1 MIFSVLHTPITMK
14 EFYKNKKILVTGHTG
29 FKGAWLSQ
37 ILLNWGAEVIGISLR
52 PTTTPNMFGAIGL
65 ESRVTN
71 YFTDIDDL
79 EAMKKI
85 FNKEKPEIV
94 FHLAAQPIVR
104 RSYDDPIETFSTNC
118 MGTAHILEAMR
129 EIKSVKSAVIIT
141 TDKVYENKEWHYPY
155 RESDP
160 LGGYDPYSASK
171 AAADL
176 ITSSYMQSFFNP
188 EDFGTK
194 HNTLVA
200 IARAGNVVG
209 GGDWA
214 DYRLIPD
221 VIRAVYHEGT
231 HVEIRNPDAIRPW
244 QHVLEPLS
252 GYLMLAKRL
261 YEKEKHL
268 SQAWNFGPHNDSFVS
283 VENLLTEAKKA
294 MPSFVYIVKPDMTG
308 KHEAGLLK
316 LDINKT
322 AHHLSWKPKVNF
334 EQTIALTFDWY
345 KNYYEKKEDVVVF
358 TNKQINAF
366 FR

>member
-1 MIFSVLHTPITMK
+1 MK
-14 EFYKNKKILVTGHTG
+14 EFYTNKKVLVTGHTG

-37 ILLNWGAEVIGISLR
+37 ILLNWGATVVGVSL
-52 PTTTPNMFGAIGL
+52 PPSTTPNVFDAIGL
-65 ESRVTN
+65 EKRVTN
-71 YFTDIDDL
+71 YFADINDL
-79 EAMKKI
+79 DEMKKI
-85 FNKEKPEIV
+85 FQKEKPEIV

-104 RSYDDPIETFSTNC
+104 TSYDDPVGTFSTNC
-118 MGTAHILEAMR
+118 LGTTHILEAIR
-129 EIKSVKSAVIIT
+129 EVKTVKSAVIIT

-171 AAADL
+171 AAADI
-176 ITSSYMQSFFNP
+176 ITNSYIQSFFNP
-188 EDFGTK
+188 EVFGVK
-194 HNTLVA
+194 HTTLVA
-200 IARAGNVVG
+200 IARAGNVIG

-221 VIRAVYHEGT
+221 VIRAVYHKGT
-231 HVEIRNPDAIRPW
+231 HVEIRNPDSIRPW

-268 SQAWNFGPHNDSFVS
+268 SQAWNFGPHNESFVS
-283 VENLLTEAKKA
+283 VEELLNEAKKA
-294 MPSFVYIVKPDMTG
+294 LPTFTYLITPDTSH

-322 AHHLSWKPKVNF
+322 SHHLKWKPKIAF
-334 EQTIALTFDWY
+334 SETIALTFDWY
-345 KNYYEKKEDVVVF
+345 KNYYEKDKDVVEF
-358 TNKQINAF
+358 TNKQINTF
-366 FR
+366 FT